1 VVGATPP
8 PAAVAK
14 EVRVNKK
21 VLFLS
26 SVLAFAP
33 AWAQRTVQV
42 VAAADLQYALKEVAQ
57 AFEARN
63 PGIRV
68 LLSFGS
74 SGKFYTQL
82 TQGLEADL
90 YFSAERLYPELL
102 EKKGLAEAGTRRPYA
117 IGRMVIWLDRKLGL
131 EPSPEALKDPRITRL
146 AIANPVHAP
155 YGRAAVTLLEHYG
168 LLRRRA
174 DAPLPGLKKP
184 FPNLSWEEIPWER
197 LSQGVE
203 AYWDATPLRQ
213 GKPRFEFV
221 YGENISHTA
230 QLALSATQAGILALS
245 LAVHESLSR
254 PGVYWLA
261 PLGSHLALEQDYVIL
276 KGRKRPEVMAFYTF
290 VGSPEARRI
299 FQRYGFLLPGE

>member
-1 VVGATPP
+1 MRLPGWIAFWAAILGLAWAGA
-8 PAAVAK
+8 
-14 EVRVNKK
+14 EVRV
-21 VLFLS
+21 
-26 SVLAFAP
+26 
-33 AWAQRTVQV
+33 
-42 VAAADLQYALKEVAQ
+42 AAASDLQYALGEMVR
-57 AFEARN
+57 AFEAKN
-63 PGIRV
+63 PGV
-68 LLSFGS
+68 KVVVVYGS
-74 SGKFYTQL
+74 SGRLYAQL

-90 YFSAERLYPELL
+90 FFSAERLYPELL
-102 EKKGLAEAGTRRPYA
+102 EKNGLAEAGTRRPYA
-117 IGRMVIWLDRKLGL
+117 IGRLVIWLDRRLGL
-131 EPSPEALKDPRITRL
+131 NPSPEALKDPRITRL

-174 DAPLPGLKKP
+174 DAPLSGLKKP

-203 AYWDATPLRQ
+203 AYWDAGPLRQ
-213 GKPRFEFV
+213 GKANFQFV

-254 PGVYWLA
+254 PGAYWTA
-261 PLGSHLALEQDYVIL
+261 PLGSHLALEQEYVIL
-276 KGRKRPEVMAFYTF
+276 KGRRRPEVTAFYTF

-299 FQRYGFLLPGE
+299 FQRYGFRLPGE

>member
-1 VVGATPP
+1 MN
-8 PAAVAK
+8 K
-14 EVRVNKK
+14 KK

-26 SVLAFAP
+26 SVLAFAL

-42 VAAADLQYALKEVAQ
+42 VAAADLQYALKEVAH

-63 PGIRV
+63 PGTRV
-68 LLSFGS
+68 LLNFGS

-90 YFSAERLYPELL
+90 YFSAEKLYPELL
-102 EKKGLAEAGTRRPYA
+102 EKKGLAEAGTRRSYA
-117 IGRMVIWLDRKLGL
+117 IGRMVIWLDRRLGL
-131 EPSPEALKDPRITRL
+131 NPSPEALKNLRITRL

-155 YGRAAVTLLEHYG
+155 YGRAAITLLEHYG
-168 LLRRRA
+168 LLRRRTN
-174 DAPLPGLKKP
+174 APVPGLKKP

-203 AYWDATPLRQ
+203 AYWDASPLRQ
-213 GKPRFEFV
+213 GKASFQFV

-230 QLALSATQAGILALS
+230 QLALTATQAGILALS

-261 PLGSHLALEQDYVIL
+261 PLESHLTLEQDYVIL
-276 KGRKRPEVMAFYTF
+276 KGRRRPEVLAFYTF
-290 VGSPEARRI
+290 VGSPEARAI
-299 FQRYGFLLPGE
+299 FKRYGFLLPGE